1 MIHILGLPYK
11 FATMILV
18 SYVGLVE
25 YSFAMKILTKKEK
38 ENLDIHNFYSIQNL
52 DILLPHI

>member
-1 MIHILGLPYK
+1 MIHILGLPDK

-25 YSFAMKILTKKEK
+25 YSFAM
-38 ENLDIHNFYSIQNL
+38 
-52 DILLPHI
+52 